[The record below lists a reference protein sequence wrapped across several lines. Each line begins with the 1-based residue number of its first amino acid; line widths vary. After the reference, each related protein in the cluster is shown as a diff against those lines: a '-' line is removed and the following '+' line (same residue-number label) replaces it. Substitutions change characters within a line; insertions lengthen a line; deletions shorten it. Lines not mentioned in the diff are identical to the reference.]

1 MRPAVQI
8 AVVLAGGGSRRLGR
22 DKLAVDIGA
31 TSVLDRLL
39 GGVAATLPGVPIV
52 CVGPPRTTVQDV
64 QWCQE
69 QPAGGGPA
77 AALASALASRPA
89 SSLSSGLSSGLA
101 AVLAGDLPFGADA
114 LPELTAATADDLGA
128 ADAWLAVD
136 GQHVLQPL
144 LGVYRCASLR
154 TALAGGGV
162 GRSVR
167 SLLAGMRVRGVAV
180 PARALLDVDTEQDVA
195 VVRAEAAQ
203 AHRDRLA

>member
-89 SSLSSGLSSGLA
+89 SSLSSGLA

-114 LPELTAATADDLGA
+114 LPELTAATADDRGA

-167 SLLAGMRVRGVAV
+167 SLLAGMGVRGVAV

-195 VVRAEAAQ
+195 VVRAEAARQ